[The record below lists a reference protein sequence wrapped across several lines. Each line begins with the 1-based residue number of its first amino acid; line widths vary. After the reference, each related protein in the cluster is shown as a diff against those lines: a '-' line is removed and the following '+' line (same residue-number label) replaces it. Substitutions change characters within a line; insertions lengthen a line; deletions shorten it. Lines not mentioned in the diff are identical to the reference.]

1 MTDTRTTD
9 EEQERL
15 RLGETLRLLA
25 LERDRTSDSIEASA
39 RTIDEQKGQMWENR
53 RDMDFAEKASLRTS
67 IDLSVKTAE
76 HAVKRRARIER
87 LLDSP
92 YFGRVDFREDGA
104 AEPAPLYIGM
114 HGFTD
119 PDTNEIV
126 VHEWRAPV
134 SGLFYDFESGPA
146 FFEAPA
152 GTTGG
157 EITGKRQYKI
167 RGGHL
172 EYMLESS
179 LNINDDVLQRELSQ
193 TADDRMKNIVAT
205 IQREQNA
212 VIRNETA
219 QVLILQGVAGSGKTS
234 IALHRVAFLLYRFHD
249 TLSSDNV
256 MILSPNRVFGDYI
269 ADVLPELGEE
279 RIGEI
284 GFDRIAEEF
293 LGSLIGHQTFS
304 EQVVAL
310 LEGDSGDGAAERMR
324 YKATSEF
331 VTELGA
337 FIDSAVQEDF
347 APAEI
352 AQKHRRLSAEW
363 VQDMFEESRSFP
375 IFTRLE
381 HVANCA
387 VDLLKNQ
394 VRDRGGT
401 WSTADTNGVR
411 KQVRAMF
418 PYKDALAMYRGFYRS
433 PARRRLLVPLGRRKL
448 EYADVFPLIYT
459 IVRTSRMRN
468 YGHIRH
474 LVVDEMQ
481 DYTPIQYAVLR
492 ELFSCT
498 MTILGDSNQSV
509 NPFSSSSLQTIHRI
523 FPEADCLEL
532 NKSYRSTT
540 EITEFAQRISR
551 NDKLVPVS
559 RHGAPP
565 RVIACTGR
573 PDEEQQILRLVER
586 APGRREPVARRH
598 LQDRRASAG
607 APPVPRGR
615 RCRGDAARLRQH
627 RLRGRNRDHLGT
639 HLQGTRVRLRDRHAG
654 GRHQLRHRHGPVHAL
669 HRLHEGDA
677 RTASHPPRTAH
688 VVPGVQP
695 HLRPGPCRV
704 VAAPGAATDRAGRPS
719 CGCSPS
725 SSGACGGPSPFATRR
740 RGRTLSRC
748 EVQDRR
754 EVDRSAPR
762 SSVRRSRT
770 RRSRPVIWARIS
782 SIRLSASARVMV
794 SRPSAA
800 STSADPGPPE
810 ATRSIAASS
819 SRTWSRDRSS
829 GRSVLTSSRRRTS
842 SSEYWRN
849 PPAERPDGTTMP
861 RWS

>member
-1 MTDTRTTD
+1 MEHAEETVTDTQTRD
-9 EEQERL
+9 EEQERRYL
-15 RLGETLRLLA
+15 TETLALLA
-25 LERDRTSDSIEASA
+25 AERERTSDSIDASV

-76 HAVKRRARIER
+76 HAAMRRKRIER

-92 YFGRVDFREDGA
+92 YFGRVDFREDGTVDS
-104 AEPAPLYIGM
+104 APLYIGM
-114 HGFTD
+114 HNFSD

-146 FFEAPA
+146 FFHAPG
-152 GTTGG
+152 GTTRG

-234 IALHRVAFLLYRFHD
+234 IALHRVAFLLYRFHE

-269 ADVLPELGEE
+269 ADVLPELGED
-279 RIGEI
+279 RIVEI
-284 GFDRIAEEF
+284 GFDRIAAEL
-293 LGSLIGHQTFS
+293 LGPVVEHQTFS
-304 EQVVAL
+304 EQVVSL
-310 LEGDSGDGAAERMR
+310 LDGSSDDRAAERMR
-324 YKATSEF
+324 YKATPEF
-331 VTELGA
+331 VAELGA
-337 FIDSAVQEDF
+337 WIDSAVDGGF
-347 APAEI
+347 TPAEI

-363 VQDMFEESRSFP
+363 VQDMFDESRSFP
-375 IFTRLE
+375 IFTRIE

-401 WSTADTNGVR
+401 WGATDTNGVR
-411 KQVRAMF
+411 RQVRAMF
-418 PYKDALAMYRGFYRS
+418 PCKDPLSLYRAFFRS
-433 PARRRLLVPLGRRKL
+433 PDRRRLFVPLGRRKL
-448 EYADVFPLIYT
+448 EYADVFPLVYT
-459 IVRTSRMRN
+459 LIRTTRQRS

-509 NPFSSSSLQTIHRI
+509 NPFSSSSLQTIHSI

-532 NKSYRSTT
+532 NKSYRSTS
-540 EITEFAQRISR
+540 EITEFAQRVSR

-565 RVIACTGR
+565 QVIACADR
-573 PDEEQQILRLVER
+573 LDEDRRLLALVER
-586 APGRREPVARRH
+586 HHSGGNRSLGVICKTVAHAHDIHRLLDEASVGATLLDYDSTAFAAGIVVTSAHISKGLEFDSVIVPHVDADTYATEMDRSMLYIACTRAMHELH
-598 LQDRRASAG
+598 LTHHGHRTPFLQTALVAVDER
-607 APPVPRGR
+607 
-615 RCRGDAARLRQH
+615 AARL
-627 RLRGRNRDHLGT
+627 
-639 HLQGTRVRLRDRHAG
+639 AG
-654 GRHQLRHRHGPVHAL
+654 
-669 HRLHEGDA
+669 
-677 RTASHPPRTAH
+677 
-688 VVPGVQP
+688 
-695 HLRPGPCRV
+695 
-704 VAAPGAATDRAGRPS
+704 
-719 CGCSPS
+719 
-725 SSGACGGPSPFATRR
+725 
-740 RGRTLSRC
+740 
-748 EVQDRR
+748 
-754 EVDRSAPR
+754 
-762 SSVRRSRT
+762 
-770 RRSRPVIWARIS
+770 
-782 SIRLSASARVMV
+782 
-794 SRPSAA
+794 
-800 STSADPGPPE
+800 
-810 ATRSIAASS
+810 
-819 SRTWSRDRSS
+819 
-829 GRSVLTSSRRRTS
+829 
-842 SSEYWRN
+842 
-849 PPAERPDGTTMP
+849 
-861 RWS
+861 